1 MKNLLKSIG
10 YILYYFAFQI
20 LIQIILA
27 KVVIGSG
34 LITEAD
40 LLQWTID
47 NILLIIT
54 LSNLLSISVLTLISK
69 PIRSLLS
76 REVLLKQVSFKEYL
90 LPVMSA
96 FSLSIFFTLIT
107 SGIEIEN
114 SVQISQSATY
124 FSQIRPWLGNVMM
137 IVALLISAPITE
149 EFLCRGVIITL
160 LRQNW
165 SSTTAILISALLFG
179 GMHIMSGGLILA
191 VLASLMGGL
200 FGFIFVKTKS
210 LLPAIAAHS
219 AANLSDFILPV
230 ISQMNKATY
239 VIITIAFLI
248 IFVMCMVPLC
258 KDIKT
263 SAYEE

>member
-1 MKNLLKSIG
+1 
-10 YILYYFAFQI
+10 
-20 LIQIILA
+20 
-27 KVVIGSG
+27 
-34 LITEAD
+34 
-40 LLQWTID
+40 
-47 NILLIIT
+47 
-54 LSNLLSISVLTLISK
+54 
-69 PIRSLLS
+69 
-76 REVLLKQVSFKEYL
+76 
-90 LPVMSA
+90 
-96 FSLSIFFTLIT
+96 
-107 SGIEIEN
+107 
-114 SVQISQSATY
+114 
-124 FSQIRPWLGNVMM
+124 
-137 IVALLISAPITE
+137 
-149 EFLCRGVIITL
+149 
-160 LRQNW
+160 
-165 SSTTAILISALLFG
+165 
-179 GMHIMSGGLILA
+179 MSGGLILA

>member
-10 YILYYFAFQI
+10 YIIYYFAFQI
-20 LIQIILA
+20 LIQIVFA
-27 KVVIGSG
+27 KVVISSG
-34 LITEAD
+34 LIAEAD

-47 NILLIIT
+47 NLLLIIT
-54 LSNLLSISVLTLISK
+54 LSNSLSITMLILISK

-76 REVLLKQVSFKEYL
+76 REVLLKQVRFKDYL
-90 LPVMSA
+90 LPVISA

-107 SGIEIEN
+107 SGLEFEN
-114 SVQISQSATY
+114 SVQISQSAAY
-124 FSQIRPWLGNVMM
+124 FSQIRPWLGNMMM

-160 LRQNW
+160 LKQNW

-191 VLASLMGGL
+191 VLAAFMGGL

-210 LLPAIAAHS
+210 LLPAIAAHL

-230 ISQMNKATY
+230 TSQLNKTAY
-239 VIITIAFLI
+239 VITTIAFLI
-248 IFVMCMVPLC
+248 IFVMCMIPLC
-258 KDIKT
+258 KGIKT
-263 SAYEE
+263 FDYNE